1 MSKCQKNIDGE
12 KPGKIFPIDTL
23 LVLEGSAEKGKC
35 VSLSATHRGL
45 GVIHY
50 WYNFLFHRTILDS
63 VSQNQFRGEIEDWN
77 MCDQL

>member
-1 MSKCQKNIDGE
+1 MAFTLSQINSFHISKTSKCQNNLDGE

-50 WYNFLFHRTILDS
+50 
-63 VSQNQFRGEIEDWN
+63 
-77 MCDQL
+77 